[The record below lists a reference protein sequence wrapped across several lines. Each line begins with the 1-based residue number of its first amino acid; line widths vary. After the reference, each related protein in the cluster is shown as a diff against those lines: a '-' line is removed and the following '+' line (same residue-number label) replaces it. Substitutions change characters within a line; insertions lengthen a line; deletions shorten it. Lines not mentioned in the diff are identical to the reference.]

1 MTTVKFLLLVL
12 MPVWLFL
19 VSDVSYGRHA
29 AILIDAENGSVLH
42 EVDAGHSWYPASLT
56 KVMTLYMT
64 FDALRAGRIQ
74 LEDTLTASYHAS
86 RQPNS
91 KLGLRAGENLT
102 VEEAV
107 LATITRSANDAAVV
121 LAEHL
126 AGTEENFAIKMTAK
140 AHALGMYDT
149 HFMNATGLP
158 HEWQVTT
165 PRDMAL
171 LAWKVQ
177 RDFPNYYPY
186 FSAHS
191 FNYKGTELRG
201 INKFTA
207 NYPGAE
213 GMKTGFTCGSGY
225 NLISSANQNGKR
237 LIGVVLGGMTSAQRY
252 QLMTEMMDN
261 GFANRFDADGAKN
274 INTMP
279 IRYPGTPPYQLGC
292 GNRAPTSHVAGYT
305 GKDSDLTHR
314 LVSKSNS
321 ADKAKL
327 VSRIKT
333 ASKARSAG
341 KVKVASKAKSHSRS
355 KFVAST
361 KSVSRSKFVAGNKLS
376 AGKNKIASKAK
387 FVSKIKTASSA
398 KSVSKGK
405 TTRIAKSVSKGK
417 SANIVKVSNKSKSKT
432 THYRRS

>member
-1 MTTVKFLLLVL
+1 MT
-12 MPVWLFL
+12 
-19 VSDVSYGRHA
+19 S
-29 AILIDAENGSVLH
+29 
-42 EVDAGHSWYPASLT
+42 
-56 KVMTLYMT
+56 
-64 FDALRAGRIQ
+64 
-74 LEDTLTASYHAS
+74 
-86 RQPNS
+86 
-91 KLGLRAGENLT
+91 
-102 VEEAV
+102 
-107 LATITRSANDAAVV
+107 
-121 LAEHL
+121 
-126 AGTEENFAIKMTAK
+126 K

-261 GFANRFDADGAKN
+261 GFANRFDADGAKT

-279 IRYPGTPPYQLGC
+279 ARYPGTPPYQLGC
-292 GNRAPTSHVAGYT
+292 GNRAPGTHVASYSSKG
-305 GKDSDLTHR
+305 SDLTHR
-314 LVSKSNS
+314 LVSKGKSNS

-333 ASKARSAG
+333 ASKARSAS
-341 KVKVASKAKSHSRS
+341 KFKVASKAKSHSKSKFASNTKSVGRS
-355 KFVAST
+355 KFVASS
-361 KSVSRSKFVAGNKLS
+361 KSSAAKSKI
-376 AGKNKIASKAK
+376 AGKAK
-387 FVSKIKTASSA
+387 SVSKIKTASST
-398 KSVSKGK
+398 KSVGKSK

-417 SANIVKVSNKSKSKT
+417 SANIVKVSNKTKSKT